1 MIPLIPQNCRSDLT
15 VRKQTVMKRFFCLLA
30 FLLLCA
36 GCSKTWKDP
45 GSTVPASELPIAVI
59 ASVPNAYN
67 GAGIIIKGVVWDLV
81 SDELTYADGDLTE
94 TISYFFF
101 KVADQKG
108 NFVNVYAEG
117 PTGLKE
123 GDIVEVKGIYRK
135 DMTTQK
141 RYFRN
146 EIEAVK
152 VKVTGSSNKAAE

>member
-1 MIPLIPQNCRSDLT
+1 
-15 VRKQTVMKRFFCLLA
+15 MKRIFCLLA
-30 FLLLCA
+30 VLLFCA
-36 GCSKTWKDP
+36 GCNRTWKDP
-45 GSTVPASELPIAVI
+45 GTTVPASELPIAVI

-81 SDELTYADGDLTE
+81 SDEFTYTENDLEKTV
-94 TISYFFF
+94 SYFFF

-123 GDIVEVKGIYRK
+123 GDMVEVKGIYRK

-152 VKVTGSSNKAAE
+152 VRVTGPSKKM

>member
-1 MIPLIPQNCRSDLT
+1 MSPLISTYIKSDFI
-15 VRKQTVMKRFFCLLA
+15 VCKQTVMKRTFFLLA
-30 FLLLCA
+30 FLLFCS
-36 GCSKTWKDP
+36 GCNKTWKDP
-45 GSTVPASELPIAVI
+45 GLTVPASELPIAVI

-81 SDELTYADGDLTE
+81 SDELTYTLNDAEE
-94 TISYFFF
+94 TVSYLFF

-108 NFVNVYAEG
+108 NFVNVYAEE
-117 PTGLKE
+117 PAGLKE

-152 VKVTGSSNKAAE
+152 VTVTGSSIKAAE